1 MFGAVIVVI
10 CIIAVL
16 LVFVVLIQ
24 NPKGGGLSG
33 EFGTAGASQMF
44 GVQRTGDLLEQ
55 ITWGG
60 AITIALLVLATK
72 FITPTEIGSGIESQ
86 NVEAAK
92 NKAGIT
98 APATPAPN
106 PTAPNPTA
114 PNPSAT
120 PAPAKK

>member
-1 MFGAVIVVI
+1 MFGAIIVVI

-60 AITIALLVLATK
+60 AITIALLVLALLLNLVAVLNQLISKLQKEKRVFLRQQRQHRTQLPQHQIQPHLQHQHLRRNN
-72 FITPTEIGSGIESQ
+72 FSF
-86 NVEAAK
+86 
-92 NKAGIT
+92 
-98 APATPAPN
+98 
-106 PTAPNPTA
+106 
-114 PNPSAT
+114 
-120 PAPAKK
+120 

>member
-1 MFGAVIVVI
+1 MFGAIIVVI

-16 LVFVVLIQ
+16 LVFVVLVQ

-60 AITIALLVLATK
+60 AISIALLVLATK
-72 FITPTEIGSGIESQ
+72 FITPTESTEAFKSV
-86 NVEAAK
+86 NTEAASK
-92 NKAGIT
+92 KAGIPAA
-98 APATPAPN
+98 APALGTN
-106 PTAPNPTA
+106 PTDT
-114 PNPSAT
+114 S
-120 PAPAKK
+120 KK

>member
-1 MFGAVIVVI
+1 MFGTVIVII

-33 EFGTAGASQMF
+33 EFGTSGASQMF

-60 AITIALLVLATK
+60 ALTIALLVLATK
-72 FITPTEIGSGIESQ
+72 FITPTEAGSGVESQ

-92 NKAGIT
+92 GKAGIPA
-98 APATPAPN
+98 APANGGLGTN
-106 PTAPNPTA
+106 PTAKDT
-114 PNPSAT
+114 S
-120 PAPAKK
+120 KK

>member
-1 MFGAVIVVI
+1 MFGAIIVVI

-72 FITPTEIGSGIESQ
+72 FITPTEMSTGIESQ

-92 NKAGIT
+92 NKAGIPASTAPAPNPT
-98 APATPAPN
+98 APATPAP
-106 PTAPNPTA
+106 
-114 PNPSAT
+114 
-120 PAPAKK
+120 AKK

>member
-1 MFGAVIVVI
+1 MFGAVIVII

-16 LVFVVLIQ
+16 LVLVVLIQ

-60 AITIALLVLATK
+60 AITMALLVLATK
-72 FITPTEIGSGIESQ
+72 FITPTDGVSSVQSE

-92 NKAGIT
+92 GKAGLPA
-98 APATPAPN
+98 APAANPTTPAPN
-106 PTAPNPTA
+106 PTAPAPNPTA
-114 PNPSAT
+114 P
-120 PAPAKK
+120 AKK

>member
-1 MFGAVIVVI
+1 MFGAVIVII

-60 AITIALLVLATK
+60 AITMALLVLATK
-72 FITPTEIGSGIESQ
+72 FITPTDGVSSVQSE

-92 NKAGIT
+92 GKAGLPA
-98 APATPAPN
+98 APAANPQQTPAPN
-106 PTAPNPTA
+106 PTAPAPNPTA
-114 PNPSAT
+114 P
-120 PAPAKK
+120 AKK

>member
-1 MFGAVIVVI
+1 MFGAVIVII

-60 AITIALLVLATK
+60 AITMALLVLATK
-72 FITPTEIGSGIESQ
+72 FITPSENASGVESV
-86 NVEAAK
+86 NIEAAK
-92 NKAGIT
+92 NKAGIQQT
-98 APATPAPN
+98 PVGGALPANPA
-106 PTAPNPTA
+106 
-114 PNPSAT
+114 
-120 PAPAKK
+120 AKDTSKK

>member
-16 LVFVVLIQ
+16 LVFVVLVQ

-72 FITPTEIGSGIESQ
+72 FITPTEGGDGYKSA
-86 NVEAAK
+86 NTEAASK
-92 NKAGIT
+92 KAGIPAQQAPAANPT

-106 PTAPNPTA
+106 PTAP
-114 PNPSAT
+114 
-120 PAPAKK
+120 AK

>member
-72 FITPTEIGSGIESQ
+72 FITPSESASGIQSA
-86 NVEAAK
+86 NIEAAK
-92 NKAGIT
+92 GKAGIPA
-98 APATPAPN
+98 APAGGTGLGAN
-106 PTAPNPTA
+106 PTAKD
-114 PNPSAT
+114 SS
-120 PAPAKK
+120 KK

>member
-72 FITPTEIGSGIESQ
+72 FITPTESGSGIESQ

-98 APATPAPN
+98 APASPAPN
-106 PTAPNPTA
+106 PTAPAPNPTA
-114 PNPSAT
+114 PAT

>member
-1 MFGAVIVVI
+1 MFGAIIVVI

-44 GVQRTGDLLEQ
+44 GVKRTGDLLEQ

-72 FITPTEIGSGIESQ
+72 FITPTERGSGIESV
-86 NVEAAK
+86 NIEAAK
-92 NKAGIT
+92 GKAGIP
-98 APATPAPN
+98 APTTPAPN
-106 PTAPNPTA
+106 PTAP
-114 PNPSAT
+114 AT

>member
-10 CIIAVL
+10 CIIAIL

-72 FITPTEIGSGIESQ
+72 FITPTESVAGVQSDNVIE
-86 NVEAAK
+86 
-92 NKAGIT
+92 AGKKIVPST
-98 APATPAPN
+98 TQGQGTGLGTN
-106 PTAPNPTA
+106 PTDT
-114 PNPSAT
+114 S
-120 PAPAKK
+120 KKK